1 MKWLFCIFI
10 AGVALGCGKDDAK
23 PKGNKRNPAMA
34 PLNYLESVGKSKR
47 KLTGDAGMLQM
58 NQALAAFK
66 ASEGRAPKS
75 LQELITAGYLAALP
89 QLSPGEKWE
98 YNQETG
104 QASIG
109 RIQ

>member
-1 MKWLFCIFI
+1 
-10 AGVALGCGKDDAK
+10 
-23 PKGNKRNPAMA
+23 
-34 PLNYLESVGKSKR
+34 
-47 KLTGDAGMLQM
+47 MLQM

-75 LQELITAGYLAALP
+75 LEELITVGYLAALP

-98 YNQETG
+98 YNAETG

>member
-1 MKWLFCIFI
+1 MKWLMCIM
-10 AGVALGCGKDDAK
+10 ACALLGCGKEDSK
-23 PKGNKRNPAMA
+23 PKDDKRNPAMA
-34 PLNYLESVGKSKR
+34 PMNYLESVGKSKR

-58 NQALAAFK
+58 NQALSTFK

-75 LQELITAGYLAALP
+75 LDELISSGFLSALP

-98 YNQETG
+98 YNPETE